1 MIRFYRTTK
10 YSNVMKTEDRIYFE
24 EKLQSTGRKGMESV
38 LSNLDSLGFFTAPAS
53 TAFHLNC
60 EGGLLKHS
68 VNVCREA
75 LALREKQIE
84 LRPECEALLPTDSV
98 IIASLLHDTC
108 KADTYKAEIKSRKK
122 ENGEWEKY
130 VGYGVDY
137 SSLPVGHGEKSVI
150 RLLQWGLE
158 MTDDEI
164 MAIRWHMQAWD
175 LGFQSQEMKS
185 SISAAKSKTPLIS
198 LITAADGL
206 ASFILEA

>member
-1 MIRFYRTTK
+1 MNI
-10 YSNVMKTEDRIYFE
+10 EDRRYFE
-24 EKLQSTGRKGMESV
+24 EKLRSTGRKGIEDVIS
-38 LSNLDSLGFFTAPAS
+38 SLDSLGFFSAPAS
-53 TAFHLNC
+53 TTYHLNC

-68 VNVCREA
+68 VNVCKEA

-108 KADTYKAEIKSRKK
+108 KADIYKAEIKSRKK

-130 VGYGVDY
+130 MGYGVDY

-175 LGFQSQEMKS
+175 LGFQSPEMKS
-185 SISAAKSKTPLIS
+185 SISAAKAKAPLIS